1 MKLTISRQLTLM
13 AVLSLV
19 ILLVVGII
27 GNRVAHSIGEAV
39 EYSEKNTV
47 PAVEPIALMQK
58 TFLEIRVA
66 VLGHMTTWDDDEKK
80 AYDKRIADARQLFA
94 TTLDAYATLAA
105 NSDDTD
111 RQMLEADRQ
120 AYTAYLASVE
130 QVLQKSRDIQN
141 TDAKELFVQGR
152 PLVDALE
159 KHLVEHT
166 DYSKKLAS
174 AQREKANAALASGN
188 WLSLVSIA
196 FGALVL
202 GGFSFALRRS
212 ISGGLA
218 RMEHAVARVESELDL
233 TARVDLRSDDE
244 IGKMGAA
251 LNRLLERLQGNLQ
264 SVARAAAQVAQSAET
279 MSDASRQVADTSEA
293 QSAAASEMA
302 ASMEELTVSINQV
315 GDRAT
320 RTRERVSSAGNLATE
335 GENVVVEAV
344 GDIDTIAASVSASA
358 DIINKL
364 ETQSQKIATVVGVIK
379 DVADQ
384 TNLLALNAAIEAA
397 RAGEQGR
404 GFAVVAD
411 EVRKLAERTE
421 KSTHEITETIAAMR
435 AGAQDASASMHGA
448 VDQVA
453 ASVARAGGACNLIR
467 QIGEG
472 SREAAGMV
480 GEITDAIHEQSS
492 ASTAVAQSVERI
504 AQMAEQSTGA
514 ARASAMTAQQLNAL
528 AREMRTITD
537 QYRL

>member
-130 QVLQKSRDIQN
+130 QVLRKSRDSQN

>member
-1 MKLTISRQLTLM
+1 MNLTISRQLTLM

-47 PAVEPIALMQK
+47 PAVEAIALMQK

-130 QVLQKSRDIQN
+130 QVLRKSRDSQN

-152 PLVDALE
+152 PLIDALE

-344 GDIDTIAASVSASA
+344 GDIDTIAA
-358 DIINKL
+358 
-364 ETQSQKIATVVGVIK
+364 
-379 DVADQ
+379 
-384 TNLLALNAAIEAA
+384 
-397 RAGEQGR
+397 
-404 GFAVVAD
+404 
-411 EVRKLAERTE
+411 
-421 KSTHEITETIAAMR
+421 
-435 AGAQDASASMHGA
+435 
-448 VDQVA
+448 
-453 ASVARAGGACNLIR
+453 
-467 QIGEG
+467 
-472 SREAAGMV
+472 
-480 GEITDAIHEQSS
+480 
-492 ASTAVAQSVERI
+492 
-504 AQMAEQSTGA
+504 
-514 ARASAMTAQQLNAL
+514 
-528 AREMRTITD
+528 
-537 QYRL
+537 